1 MKWMRAARNANAMNI
16 KYGRYADR
24 NRAEKKKEKIALC
37 DQTHVDM
44 KWASRFYVKAFLV
57 ETCKRRQLWNIFQHF
72 FLPFL
77 STSISIVCVYFCLL
91 HSSAASKC
99 HTNTRAERKKSEAIH
114 FALKYI
120 SICNTRWFRVHSSV
134 CTTTLLNKS
143 CMANEFRRLYSPANA
158 THILCTTHIAC
169 NDAHIHIE
177 IDAKKNVW

>member
-77 STSISIVCVYFCLL
+77 STSISIMCVSFCLL

-114 FALKYI
+114 FAFNIFQYVI
-120 SICNTRWFRVHSSV
+120 PVGFEFIHRYAQPHSWIRAAWQMNFEGFIR
-134 CTTTLLNKS
+134 LLMLHIFYAQRTS
-143 CMANEFRRLYSPANA
+143 HAM
-158 THILCTTHIAC
+158 THTYT
-169 NDAHIHIE
+169 
-177 IDAKKNVW
+177 